1 MSAKIFVKGDYRHFF
16 IDNSN
21 ITDYKVFYNS
31 KYNNIQTKD
40 DIVKSLG
47 KNEKYVENYV
57 VKVFNNGVWID
68 LALLENYFN
77 ENEVRKS
84 VFYRILTESNFE
96 FNKRGISSTNI
107 DMRLA
112 LNNLKI
118 VCKINENFEFENS
131 DCVVYDSKKAFLK
144 KIDVYNRNLFYDE
157 KNKDLFDS
165 NQYALFGE
173 NGTTI
178 DYQYFANLNR
188 KITFNN
194 KNNLNNYTVS
204 EDDSALLKE
213 IVAEVVDLLFN
224 KNSNSLVSNEN
235 VFFDETKTTIDYY
248 FKSPAEKQ
256 IVFNNKNNLNNY
268 TVSENDSALLKEI
281 VAEIVDLLFNK
292 NSN

>member
-1 MSAKIFVKGDYRHFF
+1 MSAKIFIKGDYRHFF
-16 IDNSN
+16 VDNSN
-21 ITDYKVFYNS
+21 TTDYKVFYNNQ
-31 KYNNIQTKD
+31 YNNIQTKD
-40 DIVKSLG
+40 AVVKSLG
-47 KNEKYVENYV
+47 KNEKYVDNYV

-131 DCVVYDSKKAFLK
+131 DCVVYESKKAFLK

-165 NQYALFGE
+165 NQYALF
-173 NGTTI
+173 NKDNMSV
-178 DYQYFANLNR
+178 DYRVAATSNEQIVLNN
-188 KITFNN
+188 KSDFNDYATFNN
-194 KNNLNNYTVS
+194 NVTSLKGSAIRTVY
-204 EDDSALLKE
+204 
-213 IVAEVVDLLFN
+213 LLF
-224 KNSNSLVSNEN
+224 KENSESLSSSSNVYAN
-235 VFFDETKTTIDYY
+235 DEQLTVDYY
-248 FKSPAEKQ
+248 LKTLADKQ
-256 IVFNNKNNLNNY
+256 IVLNDKSNFNDYATFNGNV
-268 TVSENDSALLKEI
+268 TLLKGTNINE
-281 VAEIVDLLFNK
+281 
-292 NSN
+292 

>member
-1 MSAKIFVKGDYRHFF
+1 MILKKHF
-16 IDNSN
+16 
-21 ITDYKVFYNS
+21 
-31 KYNNIQTKD
+31 
-40 DIVKSLG
+40 
-47 KNEKYVENYV
+47 
-57 VKVFNNGVWID
+57 W
-68 LALLENYFN
+68 
-77 ENEVRKS
+77 
-84 VFYRILTESNFE
+84 
-96 FNKRGISSTNI
+96 
-107 DMRLA
+107 
-112 LNNLKI
+112 
-118 VCKINENFEFENS
+118 
-131 DCVVYDSKKAFLK
+131 K

-213 IVAEVVDLLFN
+213 LIVEIVDLLFNKNSKSLVSNENVFFDETKTTIDYYFKSPSEKQIVFNNKNILNNYTVSENDSALLKEIVAEVVDLLFNKNSDSLVSNENVFFDETKTTIDYYFKSPAEKQIVFNGKNNLNNYTVSENDSALLKEIVAEVVDLLFN

-248 FKSPAEKQ
+248 FKSPVENK
-256 IVFNNKNNLNNY
+256 IVFNSKNKLNDY
-268 TVSENDSALLKEI
+268 VVSEENTILLKEI
-281 VAEIVDLLFNK
+281 TTNE
-292 NSN
+292 

>member
-1 MSAKIFVKGDYRHFF
+1 MSAKIFIKGDYRHFF

-21 ITDYKVFYNS
+21 ITDYKVFYDNQ
-31 KYNNIQTKD
+31 YNNIQTKD

-47 KNEKYVENYV
+47 KNEKYVDNYV
-57 VKVFNNGVWID
+57 VKVFNNGVWVD

-157 KNKDLFDS
+157 KNKNLFDS
-165 NQYALFGE
+165 NQY
-173 NGTTI
+173 T
-178 DYQYFANLNR
+178 
-188 KITFNN
+188 
-194 KNNLNNYTVS
+194 
-204 EDDSALLKE
+204 
-213 IVAEVVDLLFN
+213 LFN
-224 KNSNSLVSNEN
+224 KDNMSVDYRVAATSNE
-235 VFFDETKTTIDYY
+235 
-248 FKSPAEKQ
+248 Q
-256 IVFNNKNNLNNY
+256 IVLNNKSDFNDYATFDDNVTLLKGSAMETVSYLLFKENSESLSSSSNVYADDKQLTVDYCLKTLVDEQIVLNNE
-268 TVSENDSALLKEI
+268 SDLNDYVTFNDNVTLLKGTNINE
-281 VAEIVDLLFNK
+281 
-292 NSN
+292 